1 MIFSTIE
8 KREFVLAMNSM
19 IAIEGPHPSKKR
31 IFDSVYKTLDINYDE
46 GISFLSYINS
56 PRIDW
61 DEHYSIIQKMDIDK
75 KKGVVSILTVLAT
88 IGDGCKNEKIE
99 LLTGYRACC
108 DLSYATF
115 STLDAVITA
124 SKYITKPN
132 L

>member
-1 MIFSTIE
+1 MTFSSIE
-8 KREFVLAMNSM
+8 KREFILAMQSM

-31 IFDSVYKTLDINYDE
+31 IFDNVYRTLNVNYDE

-56 PRIDW
+56 SQINW
-61 DEHYSIIQKMDIDK
+61 NEHYSIIQRMDIEK
-75 KKGVVSILTVLAT
+75 KKSLISVLTVLST
-88 IGDGCKNEKIE
+88 IGDDFKNEKVE

-108 DLSYATF
+108 DLSIATF

-124 SKYITKPN
+124 SKYILKPN